1 MKNRRRNSAFLR
13 DTLLL
18 FVVVLYVVGLA
29 IWTPL
34 FLVWPRRYADMSFGE
49 TVATRWVLVRHIWTN
64 LVRTAP

>member
-18 FVVVLYVVGLA
+18 FVVVLYVVGLV
-29 IWTPL
+29 IWTPI
-34 FLVWPRRYADMSFGE
+34 FLVWPRCYADMSFGE